1 MIPSSFSREVFV
13 MIGLG
18 TIVNV
23 LAVLGGGAI
32 GLFLRGGMNPRY
44 QEAVVRVMG
53 LSTIFIGAS
62 GALEH
67 MLAVEGG
74 SLTGLPIRDTL
85 IMILSMAFGTLI
97 GEMLDFDGK
106 LESFGAWLKQ
116 KATRGEDGRFIE
128 GFVTASLTVCIG
140 AMAIVG
146 SIQDGLSGNPSTLFT
161 KSVLDF
167 IILIIYAS
175 TYGKGALFSAIPV
188 AILQGGVTVCAGLLQ
203 PLFSP
208 AVIANL
214 SFLGSMMI
222 FCVGCNLA
230 FQAKFRVANMLPALV
245 LGALGV
251 TFF

>member
-1 MIPSSFSREVFV
+1 

-23 LAVLGGGAI
+23 LAILGGGAI

-44 QEAVVRVMG
+44 QEAIVRIMG
-53 LSTIFIGAS
+53 LSTIFIGAA

-67 MLAVEGG
+67 MLFIVGDR
-74 SLTGLPIRDTL
+74 LVGLPIKETL
-85 IMILSMAFGTLI
+85 IMILSMALGTFV
-97 GEMLDFDGK
+97 GEVLNFDGK
-106 LESFGAWLKQ
+106 LERFGAWLKK
-116 KATRGEDGRFIE
+116 KATRGDDSRFIE

-146 SIQDGLSGNPSTLFT
+146 SIQDGLSANPATLFT
-161 KSVLDF
+161 KSILDF

-188 AILQGGVTVCAGLLQ
+188 AILQGSVTVCAGLLS
-203 PLFSP
+203 PIFSP
-208 AVIANL
+208 MVIANL
-214 SFLGSMMI
+214 SFLGNMMI

-230 FQAKFRVANMLPALV
+230 FQAKFRVANMLPALIF
-245 LGALGV
+245 GALGV

>member
-1 MIPSSFSREVFV
+1 

-23 LAVLGGGAI
+23 LAILGGGAI

-44 QEAVVRVMG
+44 QEAIVRIMG
-53 LSTIFIGAS
+53 LSTIFIGAA

-67 MLAVEGG
+67 MLFIVGDR
-74 SLTGLPIRDTL
+74 LVGLPIKETL
-85 IMILSMAFGTLI
+85 IIILSMALGTFV
-97 GEMLDFDGK
+97 GEVLNFDGK
-106 LESFGAWLKQ
+106 LERFGAWLKK
-116 KATRGEDGRFIE
+116 KATRGDDSRFIE

-146 SIQDGLSGNPSTLFT
+146 SIQDGLSGDPSTLFT
-161 KSVLDF
+161 KSILDF
-167 IILIIYAS
+167 IILIIFAS

-203 PLFSP
+203 PIFSP
-208 AVIANL
+208 IVIANL
-214 SFLGSMMI
+214 SFLGNMMI

-245 LGALGV
+245 FGALGV

>member
-1 MIPSSFSREVFV
+1 MF
-13 MIGLG
+13 GLG

-44 QEAVVRVMG
+44 QEAIVRIMG
-53 LSTIFIGAS
+53 LSTIFIGAA
-62 GALEH
+62 GTLEH
-67 MLAVEGG
+67 MLFVENGA
-74 SLTGLPIRDTL
+74 LTGLPIKETL
-85 IMILSMAFGTLI
+85 IMILSMALGTFV
-97 GEMLDFDGK
+97 GEVLDFDGK
-106 LESFGAWLKQ
+106 LEKFGAWLKE
-116 KATRGEDGRFIE
+116 KATRGDDSKFIE
-128 GFVTASLTVCIG
+128 GFVPASLTVCIG

-146 SIQDGLSGNPSTLFT
+146 SIQDGLSGDPSTLFT
-161 KSVLDF
+161 KSILDF

-188 AILQGGVTVCAGLLQ
+188 AILQGGVTICAGLLA
-203 PLFSP
+203 PVFSP
-208 AVIANL
+208 IVIANL
-214 SFLGSMMI
+214 SFLGNMMI

-245 LGALGV
+245 FGALGV

>member
-1 MIPSSFSREVFV
+1 

-23 LAVLGGGAI
+23 LAILGGGAI

-44 QEAVVRVMG
+44 QEAIVRIMG
-53 LSTIFIGAS
+53 LSTIFIGAA

-67 MLAVEGG
+67 MLFIEGDH
-74 SLTGLPIRDTL
+74 LVGLPIKETL
-85 IMILSMAFGTLI
+85 IMILSMALGTFV
-97 GEMLDFDGK
+97 GEVLNFDGK
-106 LESFGAWLKQ
+106 LERFGAWLKK
-116 KATRGEDGRFIE
+116 KATRGDDSRFIE

-146 SIQDGLSGNPSTLFT
+146 SIQDGLSANPATLFT
-161 KSVLDF
+161 KSILDF

-188 AILQGGVTVCAGLLQ
+188 AILQGGVTICAGLLQ
-203 PLFSP
+203 PIFSP
-208 AVIANL
+208 IVIANL
-214 SFLGSMMI
+214 SFLGNMMI

-245 LGALGV
+245 FGALGV

>member
-1 MIPSSFSREVFV
+1 MF
-13 MIGLG
+13 GLG

-44 QEAVVRVMG
+44 QEAIVRIMG
-53 LSTIFIGAS
+53 LSTIFIGAA
-62 GALEH
+62 GTLEH
-67 MLAVEGG
+67 MLFVENGA
-74 SLTGLPIRDTL
+74 LTGLPIKETL
-85 IMILSMAFGTLI
+85 IMILSMALGTFV
-97 GEMLDFDGK
+97 GEVLDFDGK
-106 LESFGAWLKQ
+106 LEKFGAWLKE
-116 KATRGEDGRFIE
+116 KATRGDDSKFIE

-146 SIQDGLSGNPSTLFT
+146 SIQDGLSGDPSTLFT
-161 KSVLDF
+161 KSILDF

-188 AILQGGVTVCAGLLQ
+188 AILQGGVTICAGLLA
-203 PLFSP
+203 PVFSP
-208 AVIANL
+208 IVIANL
-214 SFLGSMMI
+214 SFLGNMMI

-245 LGALGV
+245 FGALGV

>member
-1 MIPSSFSREVFV
+1 

-23 LAVLGGGAI
+23 LAILGGGAI

-44 QEAVVRVMG
+44 QEAIVRIMG
-53 LSTIFIGAS
+53 LSTIFIGAA

-67 MLAVEGG
+67 MLFIEGDH
-74 SLTGLPIRDTL
+74 LVGLPNKETL
-85 IMILSMAFGTLI
+85 IMILSMALGTFV
-97 GEMLDFDGK
+97 GEVLNFDGK
-106 LESFGAWLKQ
+106 LERFGAWLKK
-116 KATRGEDGRFIE
+116 KATRGDDSRFIE

-146 SIQDGLSGNPSTLFT
+146 SIQDGLSANPATLFT
-161 KSVLDF
+161 KSILDF

-188 AILQGGVTVCAGLLQ
+188 AILQGSVTVCAGLLS
-203 PLFSP
+203 PIFSP
-208 AVIANL
+208 MVIANL
-214 SFLGSMMI
+214 SFLGNMMI

-245 LGALGV
+245 FGALGM

>member
-1 MIPSSFSREVFV
+1 MF
-13 MIGLG
+13 GLG

-44 QEAVVRVMG
+44 QEAIVRIMG
-53 LSTIFIGAS
+53 LSTIFIGAA
-62 GALEH
+62 GTLEH
-67 MLAVEGG
+67 MLFVENGA
-74 SLTGLPIRDTL
+74 LTGLPIKETL
-85 IMILSMAFGTLI
+85 IMILSMALGTFV
-97 GEMLDFDGK
+97 GEVLDFDGK
-106 LESFGAWLKQ
+106 LEKFGAWLKE
-116 KATRGEDGRFIE
+116 KATRGDDSKFIE

-146 SIQDGLSGNPSTLFT
+146 SIQDGLSGDPSTLFT
-161 KSVLDF
+161 KSILDF

-188 AILQGGVTVCAGLLQ
+188 AILQGGVTICAGLLQ
-203 PLFSP
+203 PIFSP
-208 AVIANL
+208 VVIANL
-214 SFLGSMMI
+214 SFLGNMMI

-245 LGALGV
+245 FGALGV

>member
-1 MIPSSFSREVFV
+1 

-23 LAVLGGGAI
+23 LAILGGGAI

-44 QEAVVRVMG
+44 QEAIVRIMG
-53 LSTIFIGAS
+53 LSTIFIGAA

-67 MLAVEGG
+67 MLFIVGDR
-74 SLTGLPIRDTL
+74 LVGLPIKETL
-85 IMILSMAFGTLI
+85 IMILSMALGTFV
-97 GEMLDFDGK
+97 GEVLNFDGK
-106 LESFGAWLKQ
+106 LERFGAWLKK
-116 KATRGEDGRFIE
+116 KATRGDDSRFIE
-128 GFVTASLTVCIG
+128 GFVTASLTVCIC

-146 SIQDGLSGNPSTLFT
+146 SIQDGLSANPATLFT
-161 KSVLDF
+161 KSILDF

-175 TYGKGALFSAIPV
+175 TYSKGALFSAIPV
-188 AILQGGVTVCAGLLQ
+188 AILQGSVTVCAGLLS
-203 PLFSP
+203 PIFSP
-208 AVIANL
+208 MVNANL
-214 SFLGSMMI
+214 SFLGNMLI

-245 LGALGV
+245 FGALGV

>member
-1 MIPSSFSREVFV
+1 MF
-13 MIGLG
+13 GLG

-44 QEAVVRVMG
+44 QEAIVRIMG
-53 LSTIFIGAS
+53 LSTIFIGAA
-62 GALEH
+62 GTLEH
-67 MLAVEGG
+67 MLFVENGA
-74 SLTGLPIRDTL
+74 LTGLPIKETL
-85 IMILSMAFGTLI
+85 LMILSMALGTFV
-97 GEMLDFDGK
+97 GEVLDFDGK
-106 LESFGAWLKQ
+106 LEKFGAWLKE
-116 KATRGEDGRFIE
+116 KATRGDDSKFIE

-146 SIQDGLSGNPSTLFT
+146 SIQDGLSGDPSTLFT
-161 KSVLDF
+161 KSILDF

-203 PLFSP
+203 PIFSP
-208 AVIANL
+208 IVIANL
-214 SFLGSMMI
+214 SFLGNMMI

-245 LGALGV
+245 FGALGV

>member
-1 MIPSSFSREVFV
+1 MF
-13 MIGLG
+13 GLG

-44 QEAVVRVMG
+44 QEAIVRIMG
-53 LSTIFIGAS
+53 LSTIFIGAA
-62 GALEH
+62 GTLEH
-67 MLAVEGG
+67 MLFVEDGR
-74 SLTGLPIRDTL
+74 LIGLPIKETL
-85 IMILSMAFGTLI
+85 IMILSMALGTFV
-97 GEMLDFDGK
+97 GEVLDFDGK
-106 LESFGAWLKQ
+106 LEKFGAWLKE
-116 KATRGEDGRFIE
+116 KATRGDDSKFIE

-146 SIQDGLSGNPSTLFT
+146 SIQDGLSGDPSTLFT
-161 KSVLDF
+161 KSILDF
-167 IILIIYAS
+167 IILIIFAS

-188 AILQGGVTVCAGLLQ
+188 AILQGGVTVCAGLLA
-203 PLFSP
+203 PVFSP
-208 AVIANL
+208 EVIANL
-214 SFLGSMMI
+214 SFLGNMMI

-245 LGALGV
+245 FGALGV

>member
-1 MIPSSFSREVFV
+1 MF
-13 MIGLG
+13 GLG

-32 GLFLRGGMNPRY
+32 GLLLRGGMNPRY
-44 QEAVVRVMG
+44 QDAIVRIMG
-53 LSTIFIGAS
+53 LSTIFIGAA

-67 MLAVEGG
+67 MLFIEGDH
-74 SLTGLPIRDTL
+74 LVGLPIKETL
-85 IMILSMAFGTLI
+85 IMILSMALGTFV
-97 GEMLDFDGK
+97 GEVLDFDGK
-106 LESFGAWLKQ
+106 LESFGAWLKK
-116 KATRGEDGRFIE
+116 KATRGDDSKFIE

-146 SIQDGLSGNPSTLFT
+146 SIQDGLSGNPATLFT
-161 KSVLDF
+161 KSILDF

-188 AILQGGVTVCAGLLQ
+188 AILQGSVTICAGLLS
-203 PLFSP
+203 PIFSP
-208 AVIANL
+208 EVIANL
-214 SFLGSMMI
+214 SFLGNMMI

-230 FQAKFRVANMLPALV
+230 FQAKFRVANMLPALIF
-245 LGALGV
+245 GALGV

>member
-1 MIPSSFSREVFV
+1 

-67 MLAVEGG
+67 MLTVAGG
-74 SLTGLPIRDTL
+74 ILTGLPIRDTL

-106 LESFGAWLKQ
+106 LERFGAWLKK

-245 LGALGV
+245 IGAVYTVFL
-251 TFF
+251 

>member
-1 MIPSSFSREVFV
+1 MF
-13 MIGLG
+13 GLG

-44 QEAVVRVMG
+44 QEAIVRIMG
-53 LSTIFIGAS
+53 LSTIFIGAA
-62 GALEH
+62 GTLEH
-67 MLAVEGG
+67 MLFIENGA
-74 SLTGLPIRDTL
+74 LTGLPIKETL
-85 IMILSMAFGTLI
+85 IMILSMALGTFV
-97 GEMLDFDGK
+97 GEVLDFDGK
-106 LESFGAWLKQ
+106 LEKFGAWLKE
-116 KATRGEDGRFIE
+116 KATRGDDSKFIE

-146 SIQDGLSGNPSTLFT
+146 SIQDGLSGDPSTLFT
-161 KSVLDF
+161 KSILDF

-188 AILQGGVTVCAGLLQ
+188 AILQGGVTVCAGLLS
-203 PLFSP
+203 PVFSP